1 MTAASNEVAAVI
13 QADRDAAAD
22 YALASEPNDTAF
34 PYDVRRGYLDK
45 APVVQAFARHRIA
58 YSDPRPVAEGLRE
71 AERIQTLEAAL
82 ASVRVN
88 LMRDPSRGEAVGEFA
103 AAILR
108 GSTLIEAMISA
119 DTRFPAATHS
129 PAPMAGEGWEGPAY
143 EYGVTWGPDEA
154 HPDRLTNARD
164 QGIRE
169 AADAV
174 VAYAKRMNDAG
185 KEASFVDAHRAIIA
199 LSSSLAAAHPST
211 QEGSR

>member
-58 YSDPRPVAEGLRE
+58 HSDPRPVAEGLRE

-129 PAPMAGEGWEGPAY
+129 PAPMAGEELRSQVAAVINEMSRFMPHATEDWRA
-143 EYGVTWGPDEA
+143 
-154 HPDRLTNARD
+154 RLT
-164 QGIRE
+164 E
-169 AADAV
+169 AMA
-174 VAYAKRMNDAG
+174 
-185 KEASFVDAHRAIIA
+185 
-199 LSSSLAAAHPST
+199 
-211 QEGSR
+211 

>member
-45 APVVQAFARHRIA
+45 APVVQAFARYRIA
-58 YSDPRPVAEGLRE
+58 HSDPRPVAEGLRE

-129 PAPMAGEGWEGPAY
+129 PAPMAGEGDNLTWFSAQRRLSLSFYSPMYGDDDDQSEEWRVHKESGPINDREWDIVGRGSTA
-143 EYGVTWGPDEA
+143 VEA
-154 HPDRLTNARD
+154 IAAAR
-164 QGIRE
+164 
-169 AADAV
+169 
-174 VAYAKRMNDAG
+174 
-185 KEASFVDAHRAIIA
+185 
-199 LSSSLAAAHPST
+199 AAAHPST
-211 QEGSR
+211 QEGGK

>member
-1 MTAASNEVAAVI
+1 MTVASNEVVAVS

-45 APVVQAFARHRIA
+45 APVVQAFARYRIA
-58 YSDPRPVAEGLRE
+58 HSDPRPVAEGLRE

-129 PAPMAGEGWEGPAY
+129 PAPMAGEVAIWSGEHRAY
-143 EYGVTWGPDEA
+143 WRRGADGSGAGYTGSAEHAGVWQRAEA
-154 HPDRLTNARD
+154 VRLT
-164 QGIRE
+164 GGCGPE
-169 AADAV
+169 
-174 VAYAKRMNDAG
+174 KL
-185 KEASFVDAHRAIIA
+185 IA
-199 LSSSLAAAHPST
+199 LHDRPVAHPST
-211 QEGSR
+211 QEG

>member
-129 PAPMAGEGWEGPAY
+129 PAPMAGEG
-143 EYGVTWGPDEA
+143 DE
-154 HPDRLTNARD
+154 
-164 QGIRE
+164 QW
-169 AADAV
+169 
-174 VAYAKRMNDAG
+174 AKRQLVNLGYDYHHLPKDPQTLIEIMTACVQHG
-185 KEASFVDAHRAIIA
+185 RHT
-199 LSSSLAAAHPST
+199 AAHPST
-211 QEGSR
+211 QEGGN